1 VTRKDDRPGP
11 GWRLYPDRVPSRR
24 SLGLLA
30 VALPAVAAAAVLL
43 PHSPAGLREL
53 LLALGPA
60 APAIALGAWIVLTPA
75 LFPGSAL
82 AAAGGL
88 AFGVLGGSALAFAG
102 ALAGGL
108 AAFALARTAARGPAE
123 RLIARS
129 RKLATIDSLLGRR
142 GFATILASRLLPGAP
157 ATALH
162 YAAGVSQVRPRA
174 FAAAIAVGALLRTVP
189 YALLGSGLASG
200 STSTL
205 LVAGGS
211 IAFGGVAAA
220 GLARHIRRPIP
231 AT

>member
-1 VTRKDDRPGP
+1 MPSH
-11 GWRLYPDRVPSRR
+11 RLLCLVI
-24 SLGLLA
+24 
-30 VALPAVAAAAVLL
+30 PAVAAVGAAAVLL

-53 LLALGPA
+53 LVAVGPA
-60 APAIALGAWIVLTPA
+60 APAIALGAWILLTPA
-75 LFPGSAL
+75 LFPGSVL

-88 AFGVLGGSALAFAG
+88 AFGALGGAALAFGG

-108 AAFALARTAARGPAE
+108 AAFALARTVARGPAE

-129 RKLATIDSLLGRR
+129 TRLVSIDSLLERR
-142 GFATILASRLLPGAP
+142 GFAAILASRLMPGVP

-189 YALLGSGLASG
+189 YALLGTGLASG
-200 STSTL
+200 SALTL

-211 IAFGGVAAA
+211 IALGAVAAA
-220 GLARHIRRPIP
+220 ALVRHIRQPVS
-231 AT
+231 AAV